1 MKKLIL
7 LIVLCCAFTAEAQF
21 RNGQRNG
28 QRQRQND
35 IPQTQEKA
43 PEPNFEV
50 EKYIGIV
57 VYDIEKAAKKSSIK
71 LKSEEGKLFF
81 KTLTDY
87 NKVIK
92 GITRIN
98 SFLLRSTKE
107 MVENFQKTSMKSG
120 DFSQQPEVIKKMN
133 ENLEPLSNTLKE
145 EDKKLDAT
153 LKTALSEKQY
163 KKWIKYNKK
172 LNKTFN
178 QEVKAEVET
187 QD

>member
-28 QRQRQND
+28 QGQRQGD
-35 IPQTQEKA
+35 IPQTEQKA

-50 EKYIGIV
+50 EKYLGIV

-71 LKSEEGKLFF
+71 LTSDAGQLFS
-81 KTLTDY
+81 KTLTAY
-87 NKVIK
+87 NKDVK

-107 MVENFQKTSMKSG
+107 MVENFQKISMKSG
-120 DFSQQPEVIKKMN
+120 DFSQQPEVVKKMN
-133 ENLEPLSNTLKE
+133 DNLEPISNTLKE
-145 EDKKLDAT
+145 EDKKLDANM
-153 LKTALSEKQY
+153 KSIISEKQY
-163 KKWIKYNKK
+163 RKWIKYNKK
-172 LNKTFN
+172 LNKNFTKP
-178 QEVKAEVET
+178 EEK
-187 QD
+187 

>member
-7 LIVLCCAFTAEAQF
+7 LIVLCCAFTAEAQY

-28 QRQRQND
+28 QRQRQRD
-35 IPQTQEKA
+35 IPQTQQKA

-50 EKYIGIV
+50 EKYLGIV

-71 LKSEEGKLFF
+71 LTSEEGKLFS
-81 KTLTDY
+81 KTLTAY
-87 NKVIK
+87 NKDVK

-107 MVENFQKTSMKSG
+107 MVENFQKISMKSG
-120 DFSQQPEVIKKMN
+120 DFSQQPEIVKKMN
-133 ENLEPLSNTLKE
+133 ENLEPISNTLKE

-153 LKTALSEKQY
+153 MKRILSEKQY
-163 KKWIKYNKK
+163 RKWIKFNKK
-172 LNKTFN
+172 LNKIFP
-178 QEVKAEVET
+178 EPEEE
-187 QD
+187 

>member
-7 LIVLCCAFTAEAQF
+7 LIVLCYAFTAEAQF
-21 RNGQRNG
+21 GNGQRNG
-28 QRQRQND
+28 QRQTQRDMTQT
-35 IPQTQEKA
+35 PQKA

-81 KTLTDY
+81 KTLTAY
-87 NKVIK
+87 NKDVK
-92 GITRIN
+92 GMTRIN

-107 MVENFQKTSMKSG
+107 MVENFQKISMKSG
-120 DFSQQPEVIKKMN
+120 DFSQQPEVLKKMN
-133 ENLEPLSNTLKE
+133 QNLEPLSNTLKE

-153 LKTALSEKQY
+153 IKTILSEKQY
-163 KKWIKYNKK
+163 KNWIKYNKK
-172 LNKTFN
+172 LNKIFATD
-178 QEVKAEVET
+178 VE
-187 QD
+187 